1 MSENNRKEYCK
12 SEVSMNI
19 HVVTM
24 LIHLGSLSYT
34 EASTLSGPTMTCS
47 KDAKHLK
54 KYLQEFLVSSS
65 TCKEFR
71 SHQSI
76 LTIHSNNKQ
85 QPRQPENLTTLLES
99 VTERKTQ
106 SKPSPPILD

>member
-12 SEVSMNI
+12 FEVSMNI

-24 LIHLGSLSYT
+24 FIHLRSLSYT

-47 KDAKHLK
+47 KGCKAYK

-65 TCKEFR
+65 TCKEFK
-71 SHQSI
+71 SP
-76 LTIHSNNKQ
+76 IHSNNKQ